1 MYARFLP
8 LLTLL
13 ILAACEPPASPEAD
27 DPAAPRFRMIGK
39 LQSDK
44 IDEASGIQ
52 AGREGVYFVH
62 NDEGARIFAVDEQ
75 GQDLGAMKIKDAANK
90 DWEDITRVIGE
101 DGPLLVI
108 ADTGDNLS
116 SRKKVRLYFIREPL
130 PGEYSEKQEVVHRVD
145 VRYADGARDTEAVA
159 YDPFSDMILFLSK
172 RDQPPR
178 LYGVALDL
186 ALWKDEAEAVF
197 LAEVPGFRPPTRS
210 DILRN
215 PKRGL
220 WISQP
225 TGMDISADGRT
236 AAVITY
242 RSLYVFT
249 REDGETWA
257 NAFQK
262 QPVEYVGP
270 PGQYEEAV
278 TFGHE
283 SGSIIVTTERRPAP
297 IHRLDP

>member
-1 MYARFLP
+1 MHTKIMP
-8 LLTLL
+8 LL
-13 ILAACEPPASPEAD
+13 ILLLLAGCEPAASPPGEET
-27 DPAAPRFRMIGK
+27 AAPRFRMIGK

-52 AGREGVYFVH
+52 AGNEGVYFVH
-62 NDEGARIFAVDEQ
+62 NDEGARIFAIDAQ
-75 GQDLGAMKIKDAANK
+75 GLNLGEMKITDANNK

-108 ADTGDNLS
+108 ADTGDNMS

-130 PGEYSEKQEVVHRVD
+130 PGEYSEKQKVVHRVN

-186 ALWKDEAEAVF
+186 ALWQEEVEAVF
-197 LAEVPGFRPPTRS
+197 IAEIPGFRPPTRS

-242 RSLYVFT
+242 RSLYVFQ

-257 NAFQK
+257 EAFQK

-283 SGSIIVTTERRPAP
+283 PGSIIVTTERRPAP
-297 IHRLDP
+297 IYRLDP